1 MKYRYS
7 IAIGASLLMFVVYFV
22 TNKNVPAT
30 AQTAASDSPSFVV
43 PESFSSSE
51 QLGKIA
57 FSAKCQSCH
66 GENALGNAE
75 LAPPLIHKI
84 YEPNHH
90 SDEAFHVAVL
100 LGVRQHH
107 WRFGNMPPVEGL
119 TKGDV
124 KNIIAYVRALQAA
137 NGIF

>member
-51 QLGKIA
+51 QLGKLA

-75 LAPPLIHKI
+75 LAPPLIHT
-84 YEPNHH
+84 HTT
-90 SDEAFHVAVL
+90 SDLNTILVPPLENSTLQGFFALLIVVSFLHVCAL
-100 LGVRQHH
+100 ASYRAP
-107 WRFGNMPPVEGL
+107 MPFVA
-119 TKGDV
+119 D
-124 KNIIAYVRALQAA
+124 
-137 NGIF
+137 